1 MAKRQ
6 LKLVHQ
12 DLVFTSLPLC
22 ILYTAFYILI
32 RCACFVHV
40 GGVGSEAFMRNLEKR
55 DDVILGQ
62 AEMLLKGYNSD
73 AETMVREMS
82 LTCYMLDGS
91 GQQVL
96 NLPGVVHVARLFVA
110 LRHSSGG
117 VAAASRILLHMDN
130 SFKLGAVLL
139 NAICHDITLGL
150 STYPGAAAEIVAES
164 LRVDPAAPP
173 GVSNWGAI
181 ALICGFMLPQCIAS
195 MFECLCKFVDGK
207 VNDEWLLLAMHV
219 ILLNI
224 CSGIALHYN
233 L

>member
-96 NLPGVVHVARLFVA
+96 NLPGVMHVALLFIA

-117 VAAASRILLHMDN
+117 VAAASRICCTWTT
-130 SFKLGAVLL
+130 A
-139 NAICHDITLGL
+139 
-150 STYPGAAAEIVAES
+150 
-164 LRVDPAAPP
+164 
-173 GVSNWGAI
+173 SNWVRS
-181 ALICGFMLPQCIAS
+181 CSMLFAMTLPWAS
-195 MFECLCKFVDGK
+195 QHTLE
-207 VNDEWLLLAMHV
+207 LLLKSWQ
-219 ILLNI
+219 N
-224 CSGIALHYN
+224 HYEWTPQHP
-233 L
+233 LELAIGVQSH